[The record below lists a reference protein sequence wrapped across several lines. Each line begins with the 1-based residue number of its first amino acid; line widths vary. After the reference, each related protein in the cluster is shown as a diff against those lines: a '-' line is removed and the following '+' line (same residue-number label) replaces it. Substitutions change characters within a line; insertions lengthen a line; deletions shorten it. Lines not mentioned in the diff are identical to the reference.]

1 MVVEQFAVLKKI
13 PGFARCPASSLLG
26 MGAGRAPLIRRLG
39 CMHEV
44 DEGGIYAL
52 ICRLLE
58 LRGLYP
64 ELSRATGLYW
74 IMR

>member
-1 MVVEQFAVLKKI
+1 
-13 PGFARCPASSLLG
+13 
-26 MGAGRAPLIRRLG
+26 
-39 CMHEV
+39 MHEV

-64 ELSRATGLYW
+64 ELS
-74 IMR
+74 